1 MKRLLL
7 YVHFNKFGQ
16 LSSHVEYQLTQMRPL
31 FSTLVFI
38 SNSDL
43 SGEDELTLQQ
53 AGLVDQVIRREN
65 VGFDFAAWRDGMSSI
80 GFEELKSYDSVT
92 LMNDTCFGP
101 LWDLKDLFERFEQD
115 EAVDFCGMTNFR
127 ANAQFKLF
135 I

>member
-16 LSSHVEYQLTQMRPL
+16 LSSHVEYQLTQMRP
-31 FSTLVFI
+31 FFQTLVFI

-65 VGFDFAAWRDGMSSI
+65 VGFDFAVWRDGMSSI
-80 GFEELKSYDSVT
+80 G
-92 LMNDTCFGP
+92 
-101 LWDLKDLFERFEQD
+101 
-115 EAVDFCGMTNFR
+115 
-127 ANAQFKLF
+127 
-135 I
+135 